1 MAAPPAPP
9 PPHGELSRLLE
20 TEERLDALI
29 RRARGEA
36 EALVAAAREAVAAR
50 ERAFATE
57 VEAAERDVA
66 AEAERERDR
75 RAETITAEARAE
87 AARYDAVGPARLDAL
102 ARLVIDRL
110 LGEPEEPA

>member
-1 MAAPPAPP
+1 MTAPTSPPPAR
-9 PPHGELSRLLE
+9 GELNRLLE

-36 EALVAAAREAVAAR
+36 EALVAAAREAVLAR

-57 VEAAERDVA
+57 VETAEREVV

-75 RAETITAEARAE
+75 RAETITAEARVE
-87 AARYDAVGPARLDAL
+87 AARYDAVDPARLDAL
-102 ARLVIDRL
+102 AQLVIDRL
-110 LGEPEEPA
+110 LRDPEERA